1 MARKLVK
8 EKVGKTNQNQ
18 LVTAEVHRLVD
29 NPECLELPRS
39 CEYQLGNLL
48 LPPLEQNLAVHA
60 GSTWLPQRHSAVITA
75 RQQQRVLGWC
85 TLWHVPVQREPRLL

>member
-29 NPECLELPRS
+29 NLECLELPRS
-39 CEYQLGNLL
+39 CEYQLGNLQ
-48 LPPLEQNLAVHA
+48 LPPLEQNLPHKENKNAMRKKV
-60 GSTWLPQRHSAVITA
+60 SFR
-75 RQQQRVLGWC
+75 
-85 TLWHVPVQREPRLL
+85 PVKKLHN

>member
-1 MARKLVK
+1 MK

-39 CEYQLGNLL
+39 CEYQLGNLQ
-48 LPPLEQNLAVHA
+48 LPPLEQNLPHKENKNAMRKKSFIQTSEKVA
-60 GSTWLPQRHSAVITA
+60 
-75 RQQQRVLGWC
+75 
-85 TLWHVPVQREPRLL
+85 